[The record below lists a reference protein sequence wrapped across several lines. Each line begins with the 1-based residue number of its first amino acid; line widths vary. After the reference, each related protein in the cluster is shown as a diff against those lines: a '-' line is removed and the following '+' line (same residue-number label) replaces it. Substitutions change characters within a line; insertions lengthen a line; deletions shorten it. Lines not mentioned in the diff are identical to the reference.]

1 MKMIRLLAAA
11 CLTIAASASAFAQA
25 PEKPKLTLG
34 VGGKALLYYLPL
46 TIAER
51 KGYFKEQGLDVEIL
65 ADRILPPANRDVTP
79 HAQGE
84 ETSQ

>member
-51 KGYFKEQGLDVEIL
+51 KGYFKEQGLDVEIQDFSGG
-65 ADRILPPANRDVTP
+65 AR
-79 HAQGE
+79 
-84 ETSQ
+84 S